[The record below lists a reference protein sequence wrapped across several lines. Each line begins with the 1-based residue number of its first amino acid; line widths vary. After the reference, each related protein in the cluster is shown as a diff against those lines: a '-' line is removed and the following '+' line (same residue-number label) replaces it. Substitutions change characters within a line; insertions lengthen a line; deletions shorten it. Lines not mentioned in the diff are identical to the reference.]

1 MRSERA
7 FLTVGWLLLPL
18 VIACGLLVA
27 VGVLLDRVGTA
38 GVAALNGLLDRF
50 DPDEE

>member
-18 VIACGLLVA
+18 VVVCGLLVA
-27 VGVLLDRVGTA
+27 IGMLLESAGTA